1 MRILMVNKFLYPNG
15 GSETYMFKLGKQLED
30 LGHFVQYFGMK
41 DEKNI
46 VGNDYDVY
54 VENVDYRGRIGGI
67 LKNIK
72 AGVETI
78 YSWNARKQIKVLLE
92 KFQPDIVHLNN
103 INFQITP
110 AIIYEIQKYH
120 IPIVQTVH
128 DVQISCPCH
137 RFYIE
142 HQNKICE
149 ACGTGKFYKCAINR
163 CLHHSFGKSV
173 IAMLES
179 YYYHKRDIYN
189 LVDMYICPSR
199 FIGSRITKAGVR
211 EEKIRVIYNFAD
223 GPAYECLESGQRS
236 KYVLYFG
243 RFSKEKGI
251 LTLLD
256 VCKELCD
263 IKFVVA
269 GKGPLEKQVEQNC
282 ETLEN
287 VEYVGFKTGK
297 ELQQLIANAA
307 FSVYPSEW
315 YENCPLSVIESQ
327 ALGTPVIGSDLGGT
341 KELIKDGETGFVFEG
356 CSREA
361 LRKAIRELWDDDML
375 MEKMSIRCRCIEV
388 MNLEEYTNQIVKWYG
403 TIVGGG
409 IA

>member
-1 MRILMVNKFLYPNG
+1 
-15 GSETYMFKLGKQLED
+15 
-30 LGHFVQYFGMK
+30 
-41 DEKNI
+41 
-46 VGNDYDVY
+46 
-54 VENVDYRGRIGGI
+54 
-67 LKNIK
+67 
-72 AGVETI
+72 
-78 YSWNARKQIKVLLE
+78 
-92 KFQPDIVHLNN
+92 
-103 INFQITP
+103 
-110 AIIYEIQKYH
+110 
-120 IPIVQTVH
+120 
-128 DVQISCPCH
+128 
-137 RFYIE
+137 
-142 HQNKICE
+142 
-149 ACGTGKFYKCAINR
+149 
-163 CLHHSFGKSV
+163 
-173 IAMLES
+173 
-179 YYYHKRDIYN
+179 
-189 LVDMYICPSR
+189 MYICPSR
-199 FIGSRITKAGVR
+199 FIGSRITKAGVQ
-211 EEKIRVIYNFAD
+211 EERIQVIYNFAD
-223 GPAYECLESGQRS
+223 EPAYECLELVQGS

-263 IKFVVA
+263 IPFVVA
-269 GKGPLEKQVEQNC
+269 GKGPLEKQVEQIC

-287 VEYVGFKTGK
+287 VEYAGFKTGK

-356 CSREA
+356 CSRDA

-375 MEKMSIRCRCIEV
+375 MEQMSIRCRCIEV

-409 IA
+409 RA